1 MSIQVRQ
8 TTEVVIT
15 LSEYEALFLQTV
27 MAHIGGPGVG
37 PRGIADE
44 LHRRLYELD
53 LDPGAFTNIAE
64 GSIYFK

>member
-1 MSIQVRQ
+1 MNVQAKQIS
-8 TTEVVIT
+8 EVTIK
-15 LSEYEALFLQTV
+15 LSEYEALFLQEV

-37 PRGIADE
+37 PRSIADE

-53 LDPGAFTNIAE
+53 LDPGAFTDIAE

>member
-1 MSIQVRQ
+1 M
-8 TTEVVIT
+8 EVQLTQIPEVTLT

-37 PRGIADE
+37 PRSIADE

-53 LDPGAFTNIAE
+53 IDPGAFTDIAE